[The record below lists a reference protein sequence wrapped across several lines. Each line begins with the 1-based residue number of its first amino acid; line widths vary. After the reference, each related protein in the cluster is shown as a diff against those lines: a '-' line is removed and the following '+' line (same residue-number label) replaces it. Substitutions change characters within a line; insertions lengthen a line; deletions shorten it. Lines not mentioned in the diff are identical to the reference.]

1 MSMVT
6 GQVKQVRSRKHEQLV
21 CQGKDLHGE
30 THSTSAWVKNP
41 GRSILTNF
49 INKKWKK
56 LSETQGLTAC
66 FVVEQLAQKLCRD
79 LVHLRKLELLVTLGD
94 WIVTRPADLTQG
106 CSA

>member
-30 THSTSAWVKNP
+30 SHSTSAWVKNP
-41 GRSILTNF
+41 ARSILTHF
-49 INKKWKK
+49 INKKSKK
-56 LSETQGLTAC
+56 LSETQGL

-79 LVHLRKLELLVTLGD
+79 LVHLCKLELLVTLGD
-94 WIVTRPADLTQG
+94 WILTRQADLTQG